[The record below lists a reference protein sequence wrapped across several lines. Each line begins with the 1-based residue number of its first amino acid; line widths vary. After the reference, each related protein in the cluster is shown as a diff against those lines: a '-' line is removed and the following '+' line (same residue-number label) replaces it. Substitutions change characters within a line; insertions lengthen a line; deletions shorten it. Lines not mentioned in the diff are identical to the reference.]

1 VQPLWY
7 RNAVIYAI
15 DPAMFNDSN
24 GDGWGDL
31 RGISKRLDHLRD
43 LGVTCL
49 WLLPFYHS
57 PFRDG
62 GYDITDHL
70 GVDPR
75 LGTLPDAVELLEA
88 ADRYGIRVIV
98 DLVVHHTSDRHPW
111 FQQARADRDSPYRD
125 YYVWSDEPHEVEG
138 LEPVFPTVEDGIWT
152 WDEEAGQ
159 YYRHVFYSHEP
170 DLNFANPAV
179 REEIWDIMRFWL
191 RLGVSGFRT
200 DAIPYMVQGAE
211 AAEPGGGAELLRDMW
226 EFVELRQPE
235 AVLLGEVNVP
245 LDQYDDYFLGGDGL
259 TMLLNF
265 WMNNHMF
272 LALADGEAEP
282 IHRALRDMPQPPRL
296 SQYANWLRN
305 HDELSLDRLAEDERE
320 KVMDR
325 FAPDESMRA
334 YGRGIRRRLAP
345 MLGGDE
351 RRIAA
356 AHALLLSL
364 PGAAVLQYGDEIG
377 LGDDLS
383 RKERL
388 AVRIPMQWTPD
399 ENGGFSSAPDD
410 DLVARPV
417 SEGPFAYDRVNVF
430 DQQNRPDS
438 LLGKVGD
445 IVRARHGLAEIGFG
459 RHQVIETGCPS
470 VVALRHEGEREG
482 VVVTLVNLADEDVKV
497 DIPDEDLHDLV
508 DVLADGDY
516 PSDEDD
522 RPSLR
527 LKGYGYRW
535 LRPRAIV
542 FK

>member
-24 GDGWGDL
+24 ADGWGDL
-31 RGISKRLDHLRD
+31 RGITQRLDHLRN

-75 LGTLPDAVELLEA
+75 LGTLPDAVELLETA
-88 ADRYGIRVIV
+88 ERYGIRVIV
-98 DLVVHHTSDRHPW
+98 DLVLQHTSDQHPW
-111 FQQARADRDSPYRD
+111 FQEARSDPESPYRD
-125 YYVWSDEPHEVEG
+125 YYIWSDEPRDDG
-138 LEPVFPTVEDGIWT
+138 LKPVFPTVEDGIWT
-152 WDEEAGQ
+152 WDEKAGQ

-179 REEIWDIMRFWL
+179 LAEVRDIMRFWL
-191 RLGVSGFRT
+191 RLGVSGFRV
-200 DAIPYMVQGAE
+200 DAVPYMVHGAE
-211 AAEPGGGAELLRDMW
+211 AAEPGGGAALLRELW

-235 AVLLGEVNVP
+235 AVLMGEVDVP
-245 LDQYDDYFLGGDGL
+245 LEEYEDYFLGGDGL

-265 WMNNHMF
+265 WMNNQVF
-272 LALADGEAEP
+272 LALAKGEAEP
-282 IHRALRDMPQPPRL
+282 IHRALREMPQPPRL

-305 HDELSLDRLAEDERE
+305 HDELDLERLEEDDRGM
-320 KVMDR
+320 VMDL

-345 MLGGDE
+345 MLDGDE

-377 LGDDLS
+377 MGDDLF

-399 ENGGFSSAPDD
+399 ENGGFSTAPRDR
-410 DLVARPV
+410 LVAQPV
-417 SEGPFAYDRVNVF
+417 SEGRFAYDRVNVF
-430 DQQNRPDS
+430 SQQNRKES
-438 LLGKVGD
+438 LLGRIGD
-445 IVRARHGLAEIGFG
+445 IVGCRHGLSEIGYG
-459 RHQVIETGCPS
+459 SHQVIETGCPS
-470 VVALRHEGEREG
+470 VVALRHESDTEG
-482 VVVTLVNLADEDVKV
+482 VAVTLVNLSGEDVEV
-497 DIPDEDLHDLV
+497 DIPDEDLQELV
-508 DVLADGDY
+508 DVLTDSEYPAD
-516 PSDEDD
+516 ERQ
-522 RPSLR
+522 RPTLP
-527 LKGYGYRW
+527 LKGHGYRW
-535 LRPRAIV
+535 MRPRDRI

>member
-24 GDGWGDL
+24 ADGWGDL
-31 RGISKRLDHLRD
+31 RGITQRLDHLRN

-75 LGTLPDAVELLEA
+75 LGTLPDAVELLET
-88 ADRYGIRVIV
+88 ADRYGIRVV
-98 DLVVHHTSDRHPW
+98 LDLVLQHTSDQHPW
-111 FQQARADRDSPYRD
+111 FQEARSDPESPYRD
-125 YYVWSDEPHEVEG
+125 YYIWSDEPRDDG
-138 LEPVFPTVEDGIWT
+138 LKPVFPTVEDDIWT
-152 WDEEAGQ
+152 WDEKAGQ

-179 REEIWDIMRFWL
+179 LAEIRDIMRFWL
-191 RLGVSGFRT
+191 RLGVSGFRV
-200 DAIPYMVQGAE
+200 DAVPYMVQGAE
-211 AAEPGGGAELLRDMW
+211 AAEPGGGAALLRELW

-235 AVLLGEVNVP
+235 AVLLGEVDVP
-245 LDQYDDYFLGGDGL
+245 LEEYEDYFLGGDGL

-265 WMNNHMF
+265 WMNNQMF
-272 LALADGEAEP
+272 LALAKGEAEP
-282 IHRALRDMPQPPRL
+282 IHRALREMPQPPRL

-305 HDELSLDRLAEDERE
+305 HDELDLERLEEKDREF
-320 KVMDR
+320 VMDL

-345 MLGGDE
+345 MLDGDQ

-377 LGDDLS
+377 MGDDLS

-399 ENGGFSSAPDD
+399 ENAGFSTAPRDR
-410 DLVARPV
+410 LVAQPV

-430 DQQNRPDS
+430 TQQNRKDS
-438 LLGKVGD
+438 LLGKIGD
-445 IVRARHGLAEIGFG
+445 IVGCRHGLSEIGYG

-470 VVALRHEGEREG
+470 VVALRHEGDAEG
-482 VVVTLVNLADEDVKV
+482 VAVTLVNLGSEDVEV
-497 DIPDEDLHDLV
+497 DIPDEDLQELV
-508 DVLADGDY
+508 DVLTDSEYPADERERATL
-516 PSDEDD
+516 P
-522 RPSLR
+522 

-535 LRPRAIV
+535 MRPRDRI